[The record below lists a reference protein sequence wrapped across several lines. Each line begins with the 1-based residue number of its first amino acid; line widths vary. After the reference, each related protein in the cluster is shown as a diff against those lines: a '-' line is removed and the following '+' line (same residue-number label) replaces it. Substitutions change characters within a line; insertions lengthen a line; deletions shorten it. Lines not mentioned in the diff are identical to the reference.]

1 LVVLRRNLPDAR
13 RGKGEA
19 LNAAYRYLLDLT
31 QAEGTDPHRVAVGVI
46 DGDGRGSAN
55 MLTEVA
61 HLMGDTSIGAVQ
73 CRVRIHNRD
82 RVLGAVQDLEF
93 GSIVNAAQILRR
105 SLGTVGLGG
114 NGQFVR
120 LSALAKL
127 GPTPWSPCLVED
139 MELGLRLHIAGVGI
153 TFASQAA
160 VTQQGLVDLRRLVR
174 QRTRWAQGNLQ
185 CVRYVPRLVA
195 SRRIT
200 NSALVEML
208 YYLLAPWF
216 NAAGSVAIAGIY
228 GFGVWGLLPGHEPM
242 PYAQSWAELG
252 GATLIWAGAAL
263 LPGVVWA
270 IAHRLMLRDERMSR
284 MLLAALAFPVFLLLG
299 LVATVRAIGRQV
311 SRRQT
316 WAKTERLAEEPAQR
330 STARPADLRRGGPG
344 HNRPPRRR
352 ARARQKVRARRRAHP
367 PNRRRPAR
375 T

>member
-1 LVVLRRNLPDAR
+1 
-13 RGKGEA
+13 
-19 LNAAYRYLLDLT
+19 
-31 QAEGTDPHRVAVGVI
+31 
-46 DGDGRGSAN
+46 

-61 HLMGDTSIGAVQ
+61 HLMGDKVDRRVQ

-216 NAAGSVAIAGIY
+216 NAAGSVAIAAIY
-228 GFGVWGLLPGHEPM
+228 GFGVWGLLPGHDPM
-242 PYAQSWAELG
+242 PYAPELG
-252 GATLIWAGAAL
+252 RTGRGDPDLGGCRAPAGR
-263 LPGVVWA
+263 G
-270 IAHRLMLRDERMSR
+270 
-284 MLLAALAFPVFLLLG
+284 LG
-299 LVATVRAIGRQV
+299 
-311 SRRQT
+311 
-316 WAKTERLAEEPAQR
+316 
-330 STARPADLRRGGPG
+330 
-344 HNRPPRRR
+344 HRPP
-352 ARARQKVRARRRAHP
+352 AHAARRAHVADAAGRARLPRVPPPRPGRDGARHRAAGEPPPDLGQDRTPRRGARATVHRTPGGPAPRRPGPQPTAPPTGPSAPEGPGAPTRPP

>member
-1 LVVLRRNLPDAR
+1 
-13 RGKGEA
+13 
-19 LNAAYRYLLDLT
+19 
-31 QAEGTDPHRVAVGVI
+31 
-46 DGDGRGSAN
+46 
-55 MLTEVA
+55 
-61 HLMGDTSIGAVQ
+61 
-73 CRVRIHNRD
+73 
-82 RVLGAVQDLEF
+82 
-93 GSIVNAAQILRR
+93 
-105 SLGTVGLGG
+105 
-114 NGQFVR
+114 
-120 LSALAKL
+120 
-127 GPTPWSPCLVED
+127 

-153 TFASQAA
+153 TFASQAT

-216 NAAGSVAIAGIY
+216 NAAGSVAIVAIY
-228 GFGVWGLLPGHEPM
+228 GFGVWGLLPGHDPM

-299 LVATVRAIGRQV
+299 LVATVRAIGRQLT
-311 SRRQT
+311 RRQA
-316 WAKTERLAEEPAQR
+316 WAKTERLAEEPVQR
-330 STARPADLRRGGPG
+330 SSARPADLHRGGAGPK
-344 HNRPPRRR
+344 RPPRRR